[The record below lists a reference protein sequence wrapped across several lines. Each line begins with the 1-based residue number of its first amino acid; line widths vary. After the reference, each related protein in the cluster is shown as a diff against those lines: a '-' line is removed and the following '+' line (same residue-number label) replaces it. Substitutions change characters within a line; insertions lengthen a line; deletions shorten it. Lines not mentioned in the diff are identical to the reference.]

1 MPLRTRRLVASLL
14 LLAAFVVL
22 VDQLTKEWALANLTE
37 GVREPLLG
45 DLLGLTL
52 VFNPGA
58 ALSIASGT
66 TWIFTLAAIGVSVAI
81 LRVAPRLG
89 SRGWAVGLGLM
100 LGGALGNL
108 LDRLLR
114 EPGFAVGHVVDFIA
128 YLDWFV
134 GNVADIAIVAA
145 AVLVVLLSLRGIGV
159 DGLRMTDQDAPPA
172 EETPSDD
179 VAGPATATDTDPAG
193 ADPGSTPATQHRA
206 GTTP

>member
-14 LLAAFVVL
+14 LLAAVVVL
-22 VDQLTKEWALANLTE
+22 ADQLTKEWALANLSE
-37 GVREPLLG
+37 GVREPLVG

-58 ALSIASGT
+58 ALSFASGT
-66 TWIFTLAAIGVSVAI
+66 TWLFTLAAIGVSIAI

-134 GNVADIAIVAA
+134 GNVADIAIVGA
-145 AVLVVLLSLRGIGV
+145 AVLVVLLSVRGIGV
-159 DGLRMTDQDAPPA
+159 DGGRVAPPVTEA
-172 EETPSDD
+172 PS
-179 VAGPATATDTDPAG
+179 
-193 ADPGSTPATQHRA
+193 

>member
-22 VDQLTKEWALANLTE
+22 VDQLTKEWALANFTE

-159 DGLRMTDQDAPPA
+159 DGLRLTDQDAPPA

>member
-179 VAGPATATDTDPAG
+179 VAGPATAPGADPAG

-206 GTTP
+206 GNTP

>member
-14 LLAAFVVL
+14 LLAAVVVL

-37 GVREPLLG
+37 GIRDPLVG

-58 ALSIASGT
+58 ALSLASGT
-66 TWIFTLAAIGVSVAI
+66 TWLFTLAAIGVSVAI

-128 YLDWFV
+128 YVDWFV

-145 AVLVVLLSLRGIGV
+145 AALIVLLSVRGIGV
-159 DGLRMTDQDAPPA
+159 DGVRVTDQGASTEDDAGAP
-172 EETPSDD
+172 
-179 VAGPATATDTDPAG
+179 AGPTDSAEDIPTDTGVPGPGASGLTAG
-193 ADPGSTPATQHRA
+193 KTP
-206 GTTP
+206 

>member
-1 MPLRTRRLVASLL
+1 MPPRTRRLVVSLL
-14 LLAAFVVL
+14 LLAAVVVL
-22 VDQLTKEWALANLTE
+22 ADQLTKEWALANLTE
-37 GVREPLLG
+37 GVREPVLG

-58 ALSIASGT
+58 ALSLASGT
-66 TWIFTLAAIGVSVAI
+66 TWLFTLAALGVSVAI

-89 SRGWAVGLGLM
+89 SRGWAVGLGLL

-145 AVLVVLLSLRGIGV
+145 AILIVLLSIRGIGV
-159 DGLRMTDQDAPPA
+159 DGSREGAP
-172 EETPSDD
+172 TPSEAPTD
-179 VAGPATATDTDPAG
+179 AGSEPTPEG
-193 ADPGSTPATQHRA
+193 ARP
-206 GTTP
+206 

>member
-14 LLAAFVVL
+14 LLAAVVVL

-37 GVREPLLG
+37 GIRDPLVG

-58 ALSIASGT
+58 ALSLASGT
-66 TWIFTLAAIGVSVAI
+66 TWLFTVAAIGVSVAI

-128 YLDWFV
+128 YSDWFV

-145 AVLVVLLSLRGIGV
+145 AGLIVLLSVRGIGV
-159 DGLRMTDQDAPPA
+159 DGARVTDQRAPTADGAAPA
-172 EETPSDD
+172 AEAAGSD
-179 VAGPATATDTDPAG
+179 VAIVTDDRVPGPGASGLKAG
-193 ADPGSTPATQHRA
+193 KTP
-206 GTTP
+206 